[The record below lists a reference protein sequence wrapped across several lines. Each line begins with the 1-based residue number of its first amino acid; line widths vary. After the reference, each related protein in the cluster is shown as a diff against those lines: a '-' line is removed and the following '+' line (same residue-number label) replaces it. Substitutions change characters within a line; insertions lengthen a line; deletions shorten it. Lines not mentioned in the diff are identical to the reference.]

1 MDAKMQQQSSPS
13 PPATAIPEVL
23 DDDNLLEQI
32 LIRLIF
38 PTGLVRAAL
47 VCRRWLHVASEPAFL
62 RRYINLHPPRLLG
75 FYAQHG
81 LLAVPKFVQMP
92 DTPPEL
98 AAAVRRASSA
108 LYDTRVSGRFVMVK
122 SISSCLDGRL
132 LVRLYGYDH
141 IHAVLSPLHPGRDAI
156 VLPRP
161 PQSTNAMDGGATCI
175 LHRCLPD
182 GCVVTCAARWCWWD
196 QSQWTMRI
204 DELQDDCAWQN
215 LASPPVIYRP
225 APIVDFVHILPMNDG
240 KIFLVSSASTAA
252 AMCSASSALGPI
264 ALPDVLDLDC
274 CWSTTTRNYM
284 IVPVVDDRSIARF
297 CLMYVKDLQIHIWV
311 YHLNGGEWV
320 LDDTICLRK
329 ICANSGVAISDFQD
343 GLTTTGAMVH
353 AIGQGAKFVFVQ
365 VGHDVLYVHIESR
378 VVKKVYSLVPGD
390 GNLTKLTPFMMID
403 SPVFPV
409 NQKEVST

>member
-13 PPATAIPEVL
+13 PPATAISEVL
-23 DDDNLLEQI
+23 DNDNLLEQI

-62 RRYINLHPPRLLG
+62 RRFINLHPPRLLG

-98 AAAVRRASSA
+98 AAAVRSSA

-132 LVRLYGYDH
+132 LVSRLYGYDH

-182 GCVVTCAARWCWWD
+182 GCVVTCAARWCCNISPRAD
-196 QSQWTMRI
+196 CGLCPHSSHGRR
-204 DELQDDCAWQN
+204 QDLLCFLRKHRGCYVLGILGSGAHRAPRCA
-215 LASPPVIYRP
+215 
-225 APIVDFVHILPMNDG
+225 
-240 KIFLVSSASTAA
+240 
-252 AMCSASSALGPI
+252 GPG
-264 ALPDVLDLDC
+264 LLLEYYNSKLHD
-274 CWSTTTRNYM
+274 TM

-329 ICANSGVAISDFQD
+329 ICANSGVAISDFHD